1 MMALICDISR
11 LFFLAVRTI
20 DNGWSVFGLRNVR
33 NGTTLGPM
41 TRPAARKLKH
51 FPGAVGM
58 DEAGRG
64 PLAGPVVAAA
74 VALPRG
80 FDCAG
85 VRDSKKLTPKQR
97 EELALRIKAE
107 AAWAVCVIEVEELD
121 RLNIFWASMAAM
133 RRSLEAL
140 PVTPGKVF
148 VDGNRIPPDIKL
160 DCQLEAVIKG
170 DDRLACVAAAS
181 IIAKTTRDRLMRQ
194 YALIHGGYG
203 FESHFGYSCPQHF
216 QALRELGPCAI
227 HRRSFAPVQEAL
239 QGCLVFA
246 D

>member
-1 MMALICDISR
+1 MVST
-11 LFFLAVRTI
+11 V
-20 DNGWSVFGLRNVR
+20 
-33 NGTTLGPM
+33 
-41 TRPAARKLKH
+41 RKLKH
-51 FPGAVGM
+51 FPGAIGM

-80 FDCAG
+80 FDRDG
-85 VRDSKKLTPKQR
+85 IRDSKKLTPKRR
-97 EELALRIKAE
+97 EELARRIKAE
-107 AAWAVCVIEVEELD
+107 AAWAVCVVEVEEVD

-140 PVTPGKVF
+140 PVVAEKVF

-160 DCQLEAVIKG
+160 DCEIEAVVGG
-170 DDRLACVAAAS
+170 DDRLACIAAAS
-181 IIAKTTRDRLMRQ
+181 IIAKTTRDALMRR
-194 YALIHGGYG
+194 YGAIYPEYG
-203 FESHFGYSCPQHF
+203 FEGHFGYCCPLHF
-216 QALRELGPCAI
+216 EKLRELGPCPI
-227 HRRSFAPVQEAL
+227 HRRTFAPVQEAL